1 MIKTQF
7 AVILELLEMI
17 SYLMKNRALIVTLAI
32 ILLIFMVITQG
43 LETKVWMS
51 ILLSGITLA
60 SLYFLI
66 ASGLSLIFGLMDV
79 LNFAHGGIF
88 VLGAYVGLSA
98 FANPRLLFNTVP
110 IFLAI
115 TAGALLA
122 RYYGVYLWDRLRTTA
137 SKRIFWG
144 LMIILGVGIIVFSL
158 RRFPIGALNAFGVTA
173 VGGAVSTQQAQ
184 EPLSLMIQRLSLLI
198 LGGIPFGILMAS
210 RDRQEAATRRSLLH
224 VVVITVVLL
233 ALAFSILFSRDVG
246 EQFMLGLS
254 VDMRFLIA
262 LVLGTLVG
270 GLAGAGIEVL
280 FIRPF
285 YGHPVTQLVLTLG
298 LSIALTDVIE
308 GVWGDE
314 GHPPMQPPSFFS
326 QSCRSDSILTW
337 FAEKCGSIDVFG
349 RAFPTYRLFI
359 IVLGVIVFVGIG
371 LLLMRSRIGMIIRAG
386 VQDSEMV
393 QALGINVR
401 QVFTFVFAL
410 GSALAAL
417 GGVVAAPFLG
427 VYPAMGSQFM
437 LQAFIA
443 VVIGGMGS
451 YPGAAVG
458 TIILGLAR
466 AFGDHFVAAGI
477 QLPFQE
483 MVIKGSPAIA
493 KASTVLIM
501 AIILLI
507 RPAGIFGKKE

>member
-1 MIKTQF
+1 MIGFLK
-7 AVILELLEMI
+7 
-17 SYLMKNRALIVTLAI
+17 KNSALIVTLVI
-32 ILLIFMVITQG
+32 ILLVFVIITQG

-51 ILLSGITLA
+51 VLLSGITLA

-88 VLGAYVGLSA
+88 VLGAYIGLSA
-98 FANPRLLFNTVP
+98 FANPRLLLNTIP
-110 IFLAI
+110 FFLAI

-122 RYYGVYLWDRLRTTA
+122 RNLGVHLWDRLHTPTGR
-137 SKRIFWG
+137 RIVWG
-144 LMIILGVGIIVFSL
+144 LIFFLGVGIIVFSL
-158 RRFPIGALNAFGVTA
+158 RRFPIGTLNAFGVTA
-173 VGGAVSTQQAQ
+173 VGGAVSTEQAQ
-184 EPLSLMIQRLSLLI
+184 EPLSLMVQRVSLLI
-198 LGGIPFGILMAS
+198 LGGFSFGILMAS
-210 RDRQEAATRRSLLH
+210 RDRQDAAQRRPLLN
-224 VVVITVVLL
+224 VLIITAVLL
-233 ALAFSILFSRDVG
+233 VAAYLILFSRDAG

-262 LVLGTLVG
+262 LILGTLVG
-270 GLAGAGIEVL
+270 GIAGAGIEVL

-285 YGHPVTQLVLTLG
+285 YGKPVTQLVLTLG
-298 LSIALTDVIE
+298 LSIALTDMIE
-308 GVWGDE
+308 AVWGDE

-326 QSCRSDSILTW
+326 ESCRSDSIFAW
-337 FAEKCGSIDVFG
+337 FSEKCSSIDVLG

-359 IVLGVIVFVGIG
+359 ILLGVIVFVGIG

-427 VYPAMGSQFM
+427 VYPAVGSQFL
-437 LQAFIA
+437 LQSFIA

-451 YPGAAVG
+451 YPGAAIG
-458 TIILGLAR
+458 TLILGLAR

-477 QLPFQE
+477 QLPFQD
-483 MVIKGSPAIA
+483 VVLKGSPALA

-501 AIILLI
+501 AIVLLI